1 MSVPCAQLEVQEN
14 FASLIAVFKILQ
26 FNGSLAEE
34 VAVSRK
40 LQQFA
45 TRGIKEPHLPV
56 VKRSMVDFETGDQ
69 HDLVMTFVGRDS
81 LIGGFNNFVFTLED
95 LKKSTVLV
103 KQHAGDGVTVVIA
116 SRGQQQI
123 L

>member
-1 MSVPCAQLEVQEN
+1 MPRTQLKVQEN
-14 FASLIAVFKILQ
+14 FPSLITVFQVLQ
-26 FNGSLAEE
+26 INRFFVEE
-34 VAVSRK
+34 VAIAR
-40 LQQFA
+40 QFEQIA
-45 TRGIKEPHLPV
+45 TGRIKETHLPV
-56 VKRSMVDFETGDQ
+56 VERSVVDLETGNQ

-81 LIGGFNNFVFTLED
+81 LVGGVYNVIFALQDLE
-95 LKKSTVLV
+95 KRTILV

>member
-14 FASLIAVFKILQ
+14 FPSPITVFQVLQ
-26 FNGSLAEE
+26 LNRFFVEE
-34 VAVSRK
+34 VAIAR
-40 LQQFA
+40 QFEQIA
-45 TRGIKEPHLPV
+45 TGRIKETHLPV
-56 VKRSMVDFETGDQ
+56 VERSVVDLKTGNQ

-81 LIGGFNNFVFTLED
+81 LVGGFYNVIFALQDLE
-95 LKKSTVLV
+95 KRTILV
-103 KQHAGDGVTVVIA
+103 KQHAGDGVTIVIA